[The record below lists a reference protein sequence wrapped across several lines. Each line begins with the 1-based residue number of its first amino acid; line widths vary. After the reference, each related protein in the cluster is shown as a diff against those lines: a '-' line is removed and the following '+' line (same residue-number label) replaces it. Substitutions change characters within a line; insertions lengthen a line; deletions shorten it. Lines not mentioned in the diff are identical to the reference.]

1 LHADLPAYFATWSA
15 EIASRASRVRL
26 LIGPRHW
33 LSDGTHKEFL
43 VREFLIRHLP
53 TSLIVG
59 RGFIRSLSS
68 DDVSREVDVLIADP
82 VRHTPIFNEGGLL
95 VVTPAAAVANIEVK
109 STYRKDVL
117 QAAAKSVMQVRGVV
131 QRGGSVSRLWSAI
144 LFATCETAPNL
155 RQIVDDVVAVLQDR
169 KTWEEFDAGGTPP
182 EDRCKLLPSVVCI
195 LDRCLLFLDH
205 DPPSTRIRIRAFD
218 CGETAAALALAQ
230 LFAFVRA
237 SMSGESQLGEL
248 DAMLERLTVS
258 GFQSTEVIIQ

>member
-1 LHADLPAYFATWSA
+1 LHPDLPAYFATWSA

-43 VREFLIRHLP
+43 VREFLFRHLP
-53 TSLIVG
+53 TNLIVG

-82 VRHTPIFNEGGLL
+82 ARHTPIFNEGGLL
-95 VVTPAAAVANIEVK
+95 VVTPSAAVANIEVK

-117 QAAAKSVMQVRGVV
+117 RAAAQSAIQVRAVV
-131 QRGGSVSRLWSAI
+131 QRGGSVDRLWSAI
-144 LFATCETAPNL
+144 LFATSKDSPSL
-155 RQIVDDVVAVLQDR
+155 RQIVDDVVAVLQDS
-169 KTWEEFDAGGTPP
+169 KTWEHFGAAGLPR

-195 LDRCLLFLDH
+195 LDRCLVLLDC
-205 DPPSTRIRIRAFD
+205 DPPSTRIRVRAFD

-237 SMSGESQLGEL
+237 LMSGESHIGEL
-248 DAMLERLTVS
+248 DAVLERLTVID
-258 GFQSTEVIIQ
+258 FQSTEVAIP